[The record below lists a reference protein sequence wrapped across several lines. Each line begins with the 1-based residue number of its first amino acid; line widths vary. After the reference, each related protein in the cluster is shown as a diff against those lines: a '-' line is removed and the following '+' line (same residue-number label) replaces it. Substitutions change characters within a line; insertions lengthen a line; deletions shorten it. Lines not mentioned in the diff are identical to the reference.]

1 MIDRN
6 ESSIEGNC
14 NIVTQGNKNIVSV
27 INNNITIVNAEY
39 REKFKKGEG
48 LMLLEKKDA
57 QDKTSIDNQ
66 EPSSIPTD
74 GANVYLSVNI
84 LFATSYN
91 RPTGEIEGLSLGV
104 TMTNFNVT
112 HRYFNQPVFKISVP
126 LDGDTDTFYLTE
138 AIGASITFPKRLE
151 YGEVFSANYKLSPM
165 SIAGFFTE
173 IIRKDSNA
181 TIKAILYTTLRER
194 YYSNEYPVSKI
205 VNVAK
210 QLKMI

>member
-27 INNNITIVNAEY
+27 INNNITIVKAEY
-39 REKFKKGEG
+39 REKFKKEEG
-48 LMLLEKKDA
+48 LMLLEEKDA

-66 EPSSIPTD
+66 VPSSIPTD
-74 GANVYLSVNI
+74 GANIYLSIDV
-84 LFATSYN
+84 LYN
-91 RPTGEIEGLSLGV
+91 SPIGRISGLSLGV
-104 TMTNFNVT
+104 AVTNFNIT

-126 LDGDTDTFYLTE
+126 FDGDMDTFYLMET
-138 AIGASITFPKRLE
+138 IGASITFPKRLE
-151 YGEVFSANYKLSPM
+151 YGEVFSANYQLSPK
-165 SIAGFFTE
+165 SIAEFFTE

-181 TIKAILYTTLRER
+181 TIKAILYTTLGER

-205 VNVAK
+205 VDVAK